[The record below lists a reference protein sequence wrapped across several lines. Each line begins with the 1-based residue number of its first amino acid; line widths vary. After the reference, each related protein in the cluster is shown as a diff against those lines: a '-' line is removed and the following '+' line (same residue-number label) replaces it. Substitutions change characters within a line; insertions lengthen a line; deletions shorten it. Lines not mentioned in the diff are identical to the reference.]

1 MTTKKGQGGKRRG
14 RFIVLEGI
22 DGAGTTSQLRHVVEW
37 LERRGELVH
46 ATREPTDGPIGL
58 MLRQV
63 LRGRIVATP
72 GQARGEAKKE
82 PLDPAAVAL
91 LFAADRLDHLHNEI
105 VPQLEAGRHVVC
117 DRYVLS
123 SLAYQSLETDLRFVR
138 NINEKALAPDLTI
151 FLRVRA
157 EVAMAR
163 IEGSRTHKE
172 VFEQLPLQKRVA
184 AAYEKLLESYRDGEV
199 VILDGEEEMSM
210 VTSRVRGTLER
221 IF

>member
-1 MTTKKGQGGKRRG
+1 MSSKRSRSRG

-22 DGAGTTSQLRHVVEW
+22 DGAGTTSQMRHVVEW

-63 LRGRIVATP
+63 LRGRLVATP
-72 GQARGEAKKE
+72 GLAKGDAKTQ
-82 PLDPAAVAL
+82 PLDPATVAL
-91 LFAADRLDHLHNEI
+91 LFAADRLDHLQNEI
-105 VPQLEAGRHVVC
+105 VPQLDAGRHVVC

-138 NINEKALAPDLTI
+138 NVNEKALAPDLTI

-157 EVAMAR
+157 EVAMDR
-163 IEGSRTHKE
+163 IESSRTQKDT
-172 VFEQLPLQKRVA
+172 FEKLPLQKRIA
-184 AAYEKLLESYRDGEV
+184 TSYDKLIESYRDSKV
-199 VILDGEEEMSM
+199 VVLDGEEEMSM
-210 VTSRVRGTLER
+210 VTSRIRAALEVL
-221 IF
+221 FD